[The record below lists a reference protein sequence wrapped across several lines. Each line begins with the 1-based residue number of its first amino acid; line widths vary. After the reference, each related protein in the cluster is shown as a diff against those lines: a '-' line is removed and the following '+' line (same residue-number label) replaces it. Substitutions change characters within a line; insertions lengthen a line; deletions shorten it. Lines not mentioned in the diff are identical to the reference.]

1 MSASEKSQIG
11 YAFALPRLVARFA
24 GREVRSAE
32 FSRWEAYG
40 LGIVVFGISSLFVGR
55 ALLPLVR
62 PGVLEWLTILL
73 LPFALWI
80 AFLLWY
86 FVNAQVA
93 ALLRRLGLY
102 TARTNNPFQHFMIMS
117 GTTLFALLFLRDGC
131 AWIRSLGVFWLALLL
146 GNLLAIVILKFRHEP

>member
-1 MSASEKSQIG
+1 MNTPKKSQIG
-11 YAFALPRLVARFA
+11 YAFALSRLVARLA
-24 GREVRSAE
+24 GRTVRRAE

-40 LGIVVFGISSLFVGR
+40 LGILVFGISCLFVGR

-62 PGVLEWLTILL
+62 PGVLEWLTIPL

-93 ALLRRLGLY
+93 ALFRRLGLY
-102 TARTNNPFQHFMIMS
+102 TARTNNPLQHFMIMC
-117 GTTLFALLFLRDGC
+117 GTTLLALLFLRDDC
-131 AWIRSLGVFWLALLL
+131 AWIRSLGVFWLMLLL